1 MTEKELDNKTCKGM
15 GLTPKAFV
23 ELRIVELIKADI
35 DELRAEEIKL
45 TSRGKSFLNALI
57 KKNHELVE
65 GWSKYGD
72 CSAERIEYKF

>member
-1 MTEKELDNKTCKGM
+1 MTEKELDSKTYEGM

-23 ELRIVELIKADI
+23 ELRIVELIKADV

-45 TSRGKSFLNALI
+45 TARGKAFLNALI